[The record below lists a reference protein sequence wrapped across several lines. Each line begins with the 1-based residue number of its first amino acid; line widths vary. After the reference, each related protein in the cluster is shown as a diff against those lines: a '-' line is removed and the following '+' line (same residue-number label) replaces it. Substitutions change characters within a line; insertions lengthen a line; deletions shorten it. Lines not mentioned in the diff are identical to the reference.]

1 LSEATVPADAL
12 AREVARR
19 RTFAIISH
27 PDAGKT
33 TLTEKLLL
41 YAGAIELAGAVRG
54 SRNQRKAASD
64 WMEIEQQRGISIST
78 AALEFELEGC
88 HVTLLDTPGHQD
100 FSEDTYRTLLA
111 VDSVVM
117 VLDAAKGVEP
127 QTLKLFEVCKAHAL
141 PVLTFV
147 NKLDQP
153 ALDPFALLDQIE
165 QVLGLAA
172 APMNWPLG
180 DGPDFRG
187 VYDLRANSILFYE
200 RSERRGRRTAPVG
213 VASPDH
219 PDVTELIGE
228 KRQQALIEAAGILEG
243 AGTPF
248 DLDHYRDAR
257 QTPVFFGSA
266 INDFGV
272 EPFLRSLL
280 ALAPPPGPRRV
291 VGGGTVAPTDAEFS
305 GFVFKIQANMNPRHR
320 DRVAFL
326 RICAGR
332 LEKDMQVWNSRLG
345 DDLRLSRVYRFFGRD
360 RETVPEAFPG
370 DVVGV
375 VVPGRIA
382 IGDTLSAG
390 TRVVYPPIEQF
401 PPEQFAYLRPS
412 EGRHK
417 RFDEAVT
424 QLAEEGLLQAFFP
437 TIGVRVPIVGV
448 IGTLQLDVIAAR
460 MSSEYNIPSVVD
472 RLPHVAARW
481 PMVPPGETLTLP
493 TIGVL
498 NAVDRLGRQVLIFES
513 DWAVRYTAEK
523 NPKVDFK
530 NMA

>member
-1 LSEATVPADAL
+1 VVPADLL

-54 SRNQRKAASD
+54 SKSQRHAASD

-100 FSEDTYRTLLA
+100 FSEDTFRTLLA

-127 QTLKLFEVCKAHAL
+127 QTMKLFEVCRSHGL
-141 PVLTFV
+141 PVLTFI

-153 ALDPFALLDQIE
+153 ALDPFELLDQIE
-165 QVLGLAA
+165 RVLGLAA

-180 DGPDFRG
+180 DGQDFRG
-187 VYDLRANSILFYE
+187 VYDLESNAVLFYE
-200 RSERRGRRTAPVG
+200 RQEKRGRRHAPVG
-213 VASPDH
+213 VASPSD
-219 PDVTELIGE
+219 PEVAQLVGE
-228 KRQQALIEAAGILEG
+228 KRQQDLIDAVAIIAG
-243 AGTPF
+243 AGTRF
-248 DLDHYRDAR
+248 DAAQYRAAR

-272 EPFLRSLL
+272 EPFLHALL
-280 ALAPPPGPRRV
+280 GLAPPPGPRLAGDDIV
-291 VGGGTVAPTDAEFS
+291 TPTDRDFS

-320 DRVAFL
+320 DRVAFV
-326 RICAGR
+326 RVCAGR
-332 LEKDMQVWNSRLG
+332 LQKDMQVMNGRLNSE
-345 DDLRLSRVYRFFGRD
+345 LRLSRVYRFFGRD

-370 DVVGV
+370 DVVGIV
-375 VVPGRIA
+375 IPGRVA
-382 IGDTLSAG
+382 IGDTLYAG
-390 TRVVYPPIEQF
+390 RPVSYPPIPQF

-417 RFDEAVT
+417 RFDEAVQ
-424 QLAEEGLLQAFFP
+424 QLAEEGLLQVFWP
-437 TIGVRVPIVGV
+437 TVGVRQPIVGV
-448 IGTLQLDVIAAR
+448 IGNLQLDVIAAR
-460 MSSEYNIPSVVD
+460 MSAEYNIPCTVD

-481 PMVPPGETLTLP
+481 PVAPADHPLNLP
-493 TIGVL
+493 MSGVL
-498 NAVDRLGRQVLIFES
+498 QATDRLGRQVLVFEA
-513 DWAVRYTAEK
+513 DWVLNYTVEK
-523 NPKVDFK
+523 NPKADFRRSV
-530 NMA
+530 

>member
-1 LSEATVPADAL
+1 
-12 AREVARR
+12 VARR

-187 VYDLRANSILFYE
+187 VYDLRSNNILFYE
-200 RSERRGRRTAPVG
+200 RSERRGRRTAPVDVTSPDDPE
-213 VASPDH
+213 VAS
-219 PDVTELIGE
+219 LLGE
-228 KRQQALIEAAGILEG
+228 RRQQALIEAAAIIEG
-243 AGTPF
+243 AGTRF
-248 DLDHYRDAR
+248 DLEAYRNAR

-272 EPFLRSLL
+272 EPFLHALL
-280 ALAPPPGPRRV
+280 ALAPPPGPRRL
-291 VGGGTVAPTDAEFS
+291 VGGGTVEPTGADFC

-345 DDLRLSRVYRFFGRD
+345 DELRLSRVYRFFGRD

-390 TRVVYPPIEQF
+390 TRVVFPPIEQF

-424 QLAEEGLLQAFFP
+424 QLAEEGLLQAFMP
-437 TIGVRVPIVGV
+437 TIGMRVPIVGV

-460 MSSEYNIPSVVD
+460 MASEYNIPCVVD
-472 RLPHVAARW
+472 RLPHIAARW
-481 PMVPPGETLTLP
+481 PIVPPGVTLTTP
-493 TIGVL
+493 SIGVL
-498 NAVDRLGRQVLIFES
+498 DAVDRHGRQVLVFES
-513 DWAVRYTAEK
+513 EWAVRYTAEK
-523 NPKVDFK
+523 NPQVEFK